1 MLIFSFFQGADVL
14 AKSLEKQGVRK
25 FLCLLSVFSVRAV
38 MLLQIM
44 LILVFF
50 GFFCSVVR
58 GIPRVLLFNTVI
70 PDFLSGVWAY
80 ADTKRY

>member
-44 LILVFF
+44 LILQFF
-50 GFFCSVVR
+50 WFFLQCSPWNPAC
-58 GIPRVLLFNTVI
+58 ITV
-70 PDFLSGVWAY
+70 
-80 ADTKRY
+80 

>member
-44 LILVFF
+44 SILQFFLVFF
-50 GFFCSVVR
+50 AV
-58 GIPRVLLFNTVI
+58 
-70 PDFLSGVWAY
+70 
-80 ADTKRY
+80 